1 MRLSFRKMH
10 GAGNDF
16 ILLDDRGGAF
26 PCGDRL
32 CIRALCERRTGI
44 GSDGLI
50 LIQASGKSD
59 FRMRFFNPDGTE
71 ADLCGNGARCVA
83 RFAHEIGAA
92 PADMSIETAAGNVRA
107 RVIGGNVMLDLP
119 APSGF
124 SMNLE
129 LDVAGQKRLCHRVV
143 LGVPHA
149 VTEPADWDTIDV
161 ARVGSALR
169 RHPAFAPAGAN
180 VDFVRIE
187 PDGTVRIRTFERGVE
202 AETLACGTGIAA
214 AAVIL
219 GRLGRVHP
227 PVELECAHGDRL
239 SVNFV
244 LTGAGAERVTLLG
257 PAETVFDGAA
267 EYTMPGP
274 A

>member
-16 ILLDDRGGAF
+16 ILVDDRGGAF
-26 PCGDRL
+26 PCGDRRW
-32 CIRALCERRTGI
+32 IRALCERRTGI

-50 LIQASGKSD
+50 LIQVSGKSD

-107 RVIGGNVMLDLP
+107 RVIGGKVMLDLP

-169 RHPAFAPAGAN
+169 RHPAFAPAGTN

-202 AETLACGTGIAA
+202 AETLACGTGMAA

-267 EYTMPGP
+267 EYAMPGS